1 MTRKLF
7 LPVVCAAILLLVSTP
22 SARAQVVYNAYG
34 QPVLATNPYTYYSPY
49 VVPGAYY
56 RPGIA
61 YGRVGVVGARYGVY
75 GARYGAV
82 GVRAG
87 YRVGFRR

>member
-1 MTRKLF
+1 MTRKIL
-7 LPVVCAAILLLVSTP
+7 LPVACAAIMLLVSTQ
-22 SARAQVVYNAYG
+22 SAQAQVVYNAYG
-34 QPVLATNPYTYYSPY
+34 QPVLVTNPNTYYSPY

-56 RPGIA
+56 RPGVAA
-61 YGRVGVVGARYGVY
+61 YGRVGVVGARYGAY
-75 GARYGAV
+75 GVRSAY